1 MDYIKWSQEY
11 LDEAKKL
18 LLVIE
23 KKKQKLKNAT
33 PDEKQTRNSDIIRL
47 RNIYYEC
54 MLTAKHLRERA
65 GVMLNAA

>member
-1 MDYIKWSQEY
+1 MNYVKWSQEY

-18 LLVIE
+18 LKVIE

-33 PDEKQTRNSDIIRL
+33 PDERKTLCSDIIHL

-65 GVMLNAA
+65 GVMSDAA

>member
-23 KKKQKLKNAT
+23 KKKQKLK
-33 PDEKQTRNSDIIRL
+33 KQSN
-47 RNIYYEC
+47 
-54 MLTAKHLRERA
+54 
-65 GVMLNAA
+65 

>member
-33 PDEKQTRNSDIIRL
+33 PDERQTLNSDIIRL

>member
-18 LLVIE
+18 LKVID

-33 PDEKQTRNSDIIRL
+33 PDEKKALYSDIIHL

-54 MLTAKHLRERA
+54 MLTAKHLSERA
-65 GVMLNAA
+65 GVMLDAA